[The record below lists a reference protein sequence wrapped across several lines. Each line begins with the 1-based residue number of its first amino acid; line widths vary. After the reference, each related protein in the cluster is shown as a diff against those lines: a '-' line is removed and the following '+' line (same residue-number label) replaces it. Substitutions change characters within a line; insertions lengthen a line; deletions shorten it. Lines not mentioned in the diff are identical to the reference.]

1 VEIIYLG
8 RVHAIELHRARR
20 LSGEEACHGAR
31 ASMPLVERPRRQHL
45 AADSEHMSA
54 SKIGLPEGEL
64 VPFRT
69 ESSEAAR
76 RTLQSWGHH
85 TLDVST

>member
-1 VEIIYLG
+1 MKFIHLG
-8 RVHAIELHRARR
+8 RVHAIELHRTRR

-31 ASMPLVERPRRQHL
+31 ANMPLVERPRRQHL

-54 SKIGLPEGEL
+54 SKIGLSEGEL
-64 VPFRT
+64 MPFSY

-85 TLDVST
+85 TLDISI